1 MDATQ
6 PNHNQKGKT
15 MIQGTIA
22 AIEEKIKGADSLDD
36 GSRSELLSLVS
47 ELRTEVTGLSATH
60 SEHAES
66 IAGFT
71 ALSAHEAT
79 RQKKNPRLLTLALEG
94 LASSVKGFEA
104 THPRLV
110 QTVNS
115 ICDTLANM
123 GI

>member
-1 MDATQ
+1 
-6 PNHNQKGKT
+6 

-22 AIEEKIKGADSLDD
+22 KIEERIQKVDSLDA
-36 GSRSELLSLVS
+36 GNREEFLSLIS
-47 ELRTEVTGLSATH
+47 DLRTEVTRLSETH
-60 SEHAES
+60 LEQAES

-71 ALSAHEAT
+71 ALSTHEAT
-79 RQKKNPRLLTLALEG
+79 REKRDPRLLAPALDG
-94 LASSVKGFEA
+94 LAWSVKGFEV

>member
-1 MDATQ
+1 
-6 PNHNQKGKT
+6 

-22 AIEEKIKGADSLDD
+22 KIEEKIQKADSLDD
-36 GSRSELLSLVS
+36 GNRKELLSLVS
-47 ELRTEVTGLSATH
+47 NLKTEVTRLSATH
-60 SEHAES
+60 GEQAES

-79 RQKKNPRLLTLALEG
+79 RGQKNPRLLTLALDG
-94 LASSVKGFEA
+94 LSSSVKGFET

-110 QTVNS
+110 HTVNS
-115 ICDTLANM
+115 ICDTLAIM

>member
-1 MDATQ
+1 MTQ
-6 PNHNQKGKT
+6 E
-15 MIQGTIA
+15 TIT
-22 AIEEKIKGADSLDD
+22 AIEEKIRGTKSLDD
-36 GSRSELLSLVS
+36 GSRNELLSLVS
-47 ELRTEVTGLSATH
+47 DLRAEVTDLSATH

-79 RQKKNPRLLTLALEG
+79 RQRKNPRLLTLALEG
-94 LASSVKGFEA
+94 LSSSVKGYEA

-115 ICDTLANM
+115 ICDTLAKM

>member
-1 MDATQ
+1 
-6 PNHNQKGKT
+6 

-22 AIEEKIKGADSLDD
+22 KIEEKIQKADSLDD
-36 GSRSELLSLVS
+36 GNRKELLSLVS
-47 ELRTEVTGLSATH
+47 NLKTEVTRLSATH
-60 SEHAES
+60 GEQAES

-79 RQKKNPRLLTLALEG
+79 RGQKNPRLLTLALDG
-94 LASSVKGFEA
+94 LSSSVKGFET

-110 QTVNS
+110 HTVNS

>member
-1 MDATQ
+1 
-6 PNHNQKGKT
+6 

-22 AIEEKIKGADSLDD
+22 KIEEKIRKVESLDD
-36 GSRSELLSLVS
+36 KSRNEVLSLVS
-47 ELRTEVTGLSATH
+47 TLKTEITALSETH
-60 SEHAES
+60 RDQAES

-79 RQKKNPRLLTLALEG
+79 RETKNARLLTLALDG
-94 LASSVKGFEA
+94 LSSSVKGFEA

-115 ICDTLANM
+115 ICDTLSNM